1 MEKSLEGYGKVK
13 LVGVYYMR
21 MMHKMIIYYIS
32 TILFMLLDAYVVY
45 NVLIITDRWVA
56 TFVGT
61 ILFCIYIV
69 CFWSC

>member
-1 MEKSLEGYGKVK
+1 MEKSLEGYGEVK